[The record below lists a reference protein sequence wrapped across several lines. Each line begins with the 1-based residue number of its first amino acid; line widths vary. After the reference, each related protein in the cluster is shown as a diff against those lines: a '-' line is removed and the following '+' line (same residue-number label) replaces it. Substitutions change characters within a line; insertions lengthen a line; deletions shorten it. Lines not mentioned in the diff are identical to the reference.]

1 MSNRPNVLVMGAGPA
16 GLATGYAL
24 SQAGWAVQ
32 VYDQGDQVGGLART
46 IRKDGFGF
54 DIGGHRWYTK
64 KDELNYFLMDLLG
77 DELIDVD
84 RRSSIYFDGS
94 FVDYPLRVGDTLTK
108 IGPLTSA
115 RALGDFAISRVT
127 EIVKPRPAR
136 SMEDAYIAQFGRTLY
151 ELFFRRY
158 SEKVWGERCD
168 QLSGDWVT
176 QRSRGLSLSTT
187 VRNAL
192 KKAEKVE
199 SLVDRFMYPR
209 DGYGRISEKMAE
221 HIENAGGSVNLG
233 WRVLEVFH
241 DGRTVNSVRISNGRT
256 ERIVEADSFVSTIPL
271 PELAQSLRPGP
282 GQGVL
287 DAAASL
293 SYRALITVHVTVD
306 APQVTNQT
314 WIYVQDPSVTLARLH
329 EPRNWSPDLAPP
341 GKSSLVLEIFCEER
355 DQLWEESD
363 EVICD
368 MVIADLEQK
377 LKFLARRDVMDAF
390 VIRSRDA
397 YPRYSLDYR
406 PAVETLKDHVRQF
419 SNLVIVGRGGTF
431 RYNNTD
437 HAIET
442 GLLGARA
449 LLGEAADPDQ
459 VNRDAEYLEERI
471 KAERSGALNGRAQP
485 VDA

>member
-1 MSNRPNVLVMGAGPA
+1 MLVMGAGPA

-46 IRKDGFGF
+46 LRKDGFGF
-54 DIGGHRWYTK
+54 DIGGHRWFTK
-64 KDELNYFLMDLLG
+64 KDELNYFLIDLLG

-84 RRSSIYFDGS
+84 RRSSIYFDGR
-94 FVDYPLRVGDTLTK
+94 FVEYPLRVGDTLTK

-115 RALGDFAISRVT
+115 RALGDFAISRIT
-127 EIVKPRPAR
+127 EKVNPRPAV

-192 KKAEKVE
+192 KRADKVE
-199 SLVDRFMYPR
+199 SLVARFMYPR

-221 HIENAGGSVNLG
+221 HIEAAGGKVNLG

-241 DGRTVNSVRISNGRT
+241 DRSAITGVRIGDGST

-271 PELAQSLRPGP
+271 PELAQSLRPTA
-282 GQGVL
+282 GQAVL

-293 SYRALITVHVTVD
+293 SYRALVTVHVMVD
-306 APQVTNQT
+306 VPQITNQT
-314 WIYVQDPSVTLARLH
+314 WIYVQDPSVSLARLH
-329 EPRNWSPDLAPP
+329 EPRNWSPDLAPA
-341 GKSSLVLEIFCEER
+341 GKSSLVLEIFCEEH
-355 DQLWEESD
+355 DELWRESD
-363 EVICD
+363 EAICD
-368 MVIADLEQK
+368 VVIGDLQDK
-377 LKFLARRDVMDAF
+377 LRFLERRDVLDAF
-390 VIRSRDA
+390 VVRSRDA
-397 YPRYSLDYR
+397 YPRYTLDYR
-406 PAVETLKDHVRQF
+406 PAVETLKQHVRQF
-419 SNLVIVGRGGTF
+419 GNLVIVGRGGTF

-459 VNRDAEYLEERI
+459 VNRESEYLEERTR
-471 KAERSGALNGRAQP
+471 AAHEGALNGRAQP